1 MNSPQSPNASIIAE
15 IHHIREQLAEQYHN
29 DLHAY
34 SEAAESHCRALGFDI
49 VESPRRQGVKVNP
62 NTLNLNAES
71 ANS

>member
-1 MNSPQSPNASIIAE
+1 MNITQRSHNSIIAE

-34 SEAAESHCRALGFDI
+34 SQAAESHCRALGFDI
-49 VESPRRQGVKVNP
+49 LESPRQGVQVNP

-71 ANS
+71 NNS